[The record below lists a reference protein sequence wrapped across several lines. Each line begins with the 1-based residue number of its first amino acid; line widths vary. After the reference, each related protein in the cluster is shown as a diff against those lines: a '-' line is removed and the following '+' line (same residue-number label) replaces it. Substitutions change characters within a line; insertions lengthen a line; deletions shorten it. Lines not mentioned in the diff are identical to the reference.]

1 MMQPPI
7 TKAIT
12 RWTGLCS
19 RTIRAVFSTQ
29 AGPSLCGRGTFG
41 LLVLL
46 CALQNPLIAQG
57 ETSGEPGE
65 AAAPAVLLE
74 IDGPIGPAV
83 DDYLGRAF
91 ERAEGL
97 EAAVIIIRMDTPG
110 GLDTSMRAIIRK
122 ILDSPVPV
130 AVYIAPEGAR
140 GASAGTYILYAAH
153 VAAMAPATSVGAA
166 TPVQMGGA
174 PGGEFVQADEAAAE
188 NATKQNEEA
197 EAEADGDSADDRS
210 ADSSSKAMRRK
221 VVNDAVSYLRGL
233 AELRERNE
241 DWAEAA
247 VRQGETLTSSE
258 ALEKNVI
265 NFRVADVD
273 ALLAAMDGFTVD
285 VDDQERTLTTEG
297 LSVQRIEP
305 DWRTKVLSVITNPN
319 VAYILMLLGIYGII
333 LEFSNPGSLVPGISG
348 AICLLLAL
356 FALHLL
362 PVNYAGVALILL
374 GILLM
379 LAEAFA
385 PSFGALGIGGIV
397 AFLLGSIL
405 LIDTDAPGFE
415 LHMPVIIGVTL
426 ASALMFIVVFALA
439 VKAWRRPVVSGSE
452 GIVGS
457 EAVALGD
464 FSESGRVRLK
474 GESWRARTRAPLRQ
488 GERAKVTHID
498 GLTVSV
504 EPLKPKQAEK
514 KNHE

>member
-1 MMQPPI
+1 MTQPPR

-12 RWTGLCS
+12 RWTGLYFQA
-19 RTIRAVFSTQ
+19 IRAAFSKK
-29 AGPSLCGRGTFG
+29 AGSPLYGRVVFG
-41 LLVLL
+41 LLALL
-46 CALQNPLIAQG
+46 CALQNPLTAKS
-57 ETSGEPGE
+57 ETSSE
-65 AAAPAVLLE
+65 AAEQATAPAVLLE
-74 IDGPIGPAV
+74 VDGPIGPAV

-97 EAAVIIIRMDTPG
+97 EAPVIIIRMDTPG

-153 VAAMAPATSVGAA
+153 IAAMAPATSVGAA
-166 TPVQMGGA
+166 TPVQMGGT
-174 PGGEFVQADEAAAE
+174 PGGEFVQADEEAAE
-188 NATKQNEEA
+188 NAAQKEG
-197 EAEADGDSADDRS
+197 EAEADSESADDPS

-233 AELRERNE
+233 AELRGRNA
-241 DWAEAA
+241 DWAEKA

-265 NFRVADVD
+265 DFRVADVD
-273 ALLAAMDGFTVD
+273 ALLAAIDGFTVE
-285 VDDQERTLTTEG
+285 VDDQERILTTEG
-297 LSVQRIEP
+297 LSVQEIEP

-333 LEFSNPGSLVPGISG
+333 LEFSNPGSLVPGIAG

-362 PVNYAGVALILL
+362 PVNYAGAALILL

-379 LAEAFA
+379 LGEAFA
-385 PSFGALGIGGIV
+385 PSFGALGIGGII
-397 AFLLGSIL
+397 AFVLGSIL

-474 GESWRARTRAPLRQ
+474 GESWKARTRAPLRQ

-498 GLTVSV
+498 GLTVAV
-504 EPLKPKQAEK
+504 EPLEPK
-514 KNHE
+514 

>member
-1 MMQPPI
+1 MTQPPR

-12 RWTGLCS
+12 RWTGLYFQAI
-19 RTIRAVFSTQ
+19 RTAFSKK
-29 AGPSLCGRGTFG
+29 AGSPLYGRVVFG
-41 LLVLL
+41 LLALL
-46 CALQNPLIAQG
+46 CALQNPLTAKS
-57 ETSGEPGE
+57 ETSSE
-65 AAAPAVLLE
+65 AAEQATAPAVLLE
-74 IDGPIGPAV
+74 VDGPIGPAV

-91 ERAEGL
+91 ERAEDL
-97 EAAVIIIRMDTPG
+97 EAPVIIIRMDTPG

-122 ILDSPVPV
+122 ILDSSVPV

-153 VAAMAPATSVGAA
+153 IAAMAPATSVGAA
-166 TPVQMGGA
+166 TPVQMGGT
-174 PGGEFVQADEAAAE
+174 PGGERVQADEEAAE
-188 NATKQNEEA
+188 NAAQKEG
-197 EAEADGDSADDRS
+197 EAEADSESADDPS
-210 ADSSSKAMRRK
+210 PDSSSKAMRRK

-233 AELRERNE
+233 AELRERNA
-241 DWAEAA
+241 DWAEKA

-265 NFRVADVD
+265 DFRVANVD
-273 ALLAAMDGFTVD
+273 ALLTAMDGFTVEI
-285 VDDQERTLTTEG
+285 DDQERTLATKG
-297 LSVQRIEP
+297 RSVQRIEP

-333 LEFSNPGSLVPGISG
+333 LEFSNPGSLVPGIAG

-362 PVNYAGVALILL
+362 PVNYAGAALILL

-385 PSFGALGIGGIV
+385 PSFGALGIGGII
-397 AFLLGSIL
+397 AFVLGSIL

-464 FSESGRVRLK
+464 FSETGRVRLK
-474 GESWRARTRAPLRQ
+474 GESWKARTRAPLRQ

-498 GLTVSV
+498 GLTVAV
-504 EPLKPKQAEK
+504 EPLEPKQPEN